1 MKNKYYT
8 YRREREDCYSSIDHI
23 YGFLQEFAHESIEA
37 DEKNHTT
44 FKQLIETIEHDL
56 EDQMQVTLI
65 LSTIYAIGSNIEEII
80 SQLTRLRDCGVLV
93 IDSSVDEMWYIFDN
107 ESHQDN
113 ETYLNIIID
122 TLISLSKE
130 QKRIRVGNQGVHSDQ
145 YL

>member
-8 YRREREDCYSSIDHI
+8 YRRKHEDCYSSIDHI
-23 YGFLQEFAHESIEA
+23 DGFLQEFAHEYIEA

-44 FKQLIETIEHDL
+44 FKQLIETIEQDM
-56 EDQMQVTLI
+56 EEIQVTLI

-93 IDSSVDEMWYIFDN
+93 IDSSIDEMWYIFDN
-107 ESHQDN
+107 ENRQDN

-122 TLISLSKE
+122 ILISLSKE
-130 QKRIRVGNQGVHSDQ
+130 QKRKQA
-145 YL
+145 

>member
-8 YRREREDCYSSIDHI
+8 YRREHEDCYSLIDHI
-23 YGFLQEFAHESIEA
+23 DGFLQEFAHEYIEA

-56 EDQMQVTLI
+56 EDQMQVTLV

-107 ESHQDN
+107 ESHQDD

-130 QKRIRVGNQGVHSDQ
+130 QKRNEN
-145 YL
+145 

>member
-8 YRREREDCYSSIDHI
+8 YRRKHDNCSSSIDHI
-23 YGFLQEFAHESIEA
+23 DGFLQEFAHEYIEA

-44 FKQLIETIEHDL
+44 FKQLIEMIEHDL
-56 EDQMQVTLI
+56 EDQMQVTLV

-107 ESHQDN
+107 ENHQDN

-122 TLISLSKE
+122 ILISLSKE
-130 QKRIRVGNQGVHSDQ
+130 QKRKQA
-145 YL
+145 

>member
-8 YRREREDCYSSIDHI
+8 YRREHEDCYSLIDHI
-23 YGFLQEFAHESIEA
+23 DGFLQEFAHEYIEA

-44 FKQLIETIEHDL
+44 FKQLIETIEQDM
-56 EDQMQVTLI
+56 EEIQVTLI

-107 ESHQDN
+107 ESHQDD
-113 ETYLNIIID
+113 EKYLNIIID

-130 QKRIRVGNQGVHSDQ
+130 QKRIHVGNQGVHSDQ

>member
-23 YGFLQEFAHESIEA
+23 DGFLQEFAHEYIEA

-56 EDQMQVTLI
+56 EDQMQVTLV

-93 IDSSVDEMWYIFDN
+93 IDSSVDEMWYIYDN
-107 ESHQDN
+107 ENHQEN

-122 TLISLSKE
+122 ILISLKKE
-130 QKRIRVGNQGVHSDQ
+130 
-145 YL
+145 L

>member
-23 YGFLQEFAHESIEA
+23 DGFLQEFAHEYIEV

-56 EDQMQVTLI
+56 EDQMQVTLV

-107 ESHQDN
+107 ESHQDD

-122 TLISLSKE
+122 ILISLNKE
-130 QKRIRVGNQGVHSDQ
+130 QKRNEN
-145 YL
+145 

>member
-1 MKNKYYT
+1 MKNKHYI
-8 YRREREDCYSSIDHI
+8 YRRKRDDWFSSIDHI
-23 YGFLQEFAHESIEA
+23 DGFLQEFAHEYIEA

-56 EDQMQVTLI
+56 EDQMQVTLV

-80 SQLTRLRDCGVLV
+80 SQLTRLRDYGVLV

-107 ESHQDN
+107 ESHQDD

-122 TLISLSKE
+122 TLISLKKE
-130 QKRIRVGNQGVHSDQ
+130 QKYNER
-145 YL
+145 

>member
-23 YGFLQEFAHESIEA
+23 DGFLQEFAHEYIEA

-44 FKQLIETIEHDL
+44 FKQLIETIEQDM
-56 EDQMQVTLI
+56 EEQMQVTLI
-65 LSTIYAIGSNIEEII
+65 LSTIYAIGSNVEEII

-93 IDSSVDEMWYIFDN
+93 IDSSIGEMWYIFDN
-107 ESHQDN
+107 ENHQDN

-122 TLISLSKE
+122 ILISLSKE
-130 QKRIRVGNQGVHSDQ
+130 QKRKQA
-145 YL
+145 